1 VTDGQ
6 VFRDATEQ
14 ARAIRTGETTAT
26 ALTSR
31 ILERIAEHNDALR
44 AYVSVD
50 TDGAL
55 EAAHTADRLV
65 EQQGPD
71 ALPPFLG
78 VTMSIKDVIGVKGL
92 PTTQSSRALA
102 HAVAAEDH
110 PLVQRFRQ
118 AGFTIVGTTN
128 LSEFC
133 SSLTWSD
140 LNGLCRNPWDLDR
153 TPGGSSGGAAAA
165 LAAGLCG
172 MSHGTD
178 GAGSTRVP
186 AAFCGLIGLK
196 ATRGLISFGPERG
209 ENYYGSSGPGIM
221 TRSVRDAA
229 TGLDVM
235 IGTHSPDPAWSP
247 RPPRPFVQQLDEAL
261 PRLRIAVCT
270 TFPYGAIDSE
280 VIDLAVRPAAELL
293 ASSGHTVEEA
303 APEWMTIISAASL
316 PMSMPGPA
324 ASVDP
329 ADDDKVEPRNRAML
343 RRMREMT
350 VLDHSREVD
359 KARAAAREFARFWD
373 TYDVL
378 LTPAF
383 GTLPP
388 AATWARWDMSFE
400 EHSALLG
407 GIANFAWPFN
417 IAGQP
422 ALSVPIGWTPD
433 GVPIGVQLAGRNLD
447 EGLLLRLA
455 AELETSSLWAQR
467 TPAAFA

>member
-1 VTDGQ
+1 VADEL
-6 VFRDATEQ
+6 VFSDATEQ

-31 ILERIAEHNDALR
+31 ILERIGEHNETLR

-50 TDGAL
+50 A
-55 EAAHTADRLV
+55 ERAMQAAQAADDLV

-92 PTTQSSRALA
+92 PTTQSSKALA
-102 HAVAAEDH
+102 DAVAAEDH

-118 AGFTIVGTTN
+118 AGFTILGTTN

-196 ATRGLISFGPERG
+196 STRGLISFGPERG

-229 TGLDVM
+229 AGLDVM

-247 RPPRPFVQQLDEAL
+247 RPSRPFVAQLNEPL
-261 PRLRIAVCT
+261 RPLRIAVCT
-270 TFPYGAIDSE
+270 TFPFGAVDSD
-280 VIDLAVRPAAELL
+280 VVDRGVRPVADVLAA
-293 ASSGHTVEEA
+293 SGHTVEEA
-303 APEWMTIISAASL
+303 APEWVTILAAASL

-324 ASVDP
+324 AAVDP
-329 ADDDKVEPRNRAML
+329 ADDDKVEPRNRVML
-343 RRMREMT
+343 QRMRGMT
-350 VLDHSREVD
+350 VLDHSREVER
-359 KARAAAREFARFWD
+359 ARAAARDFARFWD

-417 IAGQP
+417 VSGQP
-422 ALSVPIGWTPD
+422 AISVPMGWTAD
-433 GVPIGVQLAGRNLD
+433 GLPVGVQLAGRHLE

-455 AELETSSLWAQR
+455 AELEKTQLWAQR
-467 TPAAFA
+467 TPPAFS